1 MEIILVGDSGHAKV
15 IRECVESN
23 GYKVVAIVDD
33 KYQDVFVDKDK
44 EVLKG
49 PIDEFIHEL
58 IKKHNRKLIISI
70 GDNETRRQIVNRL
83 ALPKNC
89 YTSIIHTCST
99 ISSTVKIG
107 VGTVIMPGAVI
118 NADTQIGN
126 HCIVNTNTVVEHDC
140 IIEDFVH
147 LSPNCTLTGGVKVEK
162 GVHLG
167 AGSTVIPLKE
177 ISEWTIVGA
186 GSVVI
191 DNLPPN
197 CTAVGIPAKPIKF
210 HELK

>member
-15 IRECVESN
+15 IRDCVESN
-23 GYKVVAIVDD
+23 GCKVVAIVDD
-33 KYQDVFVDKDK
+33 KYEQIFSDKDK

-49 PIDEFIHEL
+49 PIDGFVHEL
-58 IKKHNRKLIISI
+58 IKKNNRKLVISI
-70 GDNETRRQIVNRL
+70 GDNETRRMIVKRL
-83 ALPKNC
+83 ALPEDC
-89 YTSIIHTCST
+89 YSTIIHTCTS
-99 ISSTVKIG
+99 ISSTAKIG

-126 HCIVNTNTVVEHDC
+126 HCIVNTHTVIEHDC

-147 LSPNCTLTGGVKVEK
+147 LSPSCTLTGGVKLEK

-210 HELK
+210 RELQ

>member
-1 MEIILVGDSGHAKV
+1 MEIILIGDSGHAKV

-23 GYKVVAIVDD
+23 GYKIVAILDD
-33 KYQDVFVDKDK
+33 KYQGIYFEN

-49 PIDEFIHEL
+49 PIDELVYEL
-58 IKKHNRKLIISI
+58 IKKNDRKLVISI
-70 GDNETRRQIVNRL
+70 GDNEIRKRIVNRL
-83 ALPKNC
+83 ALPDDS
-89 YTSIIHTCST
+89 YASILHNNTL
-99 ISSTVKIG
+99 ISNTAKIG
-107 VGTVIMPGAVI
+107 VGTVVMPGVVV
-118 NADTQIGN
+118 NADTQIGD

-140 IIEDFVH
+140 IIDDFVH
-147 LSPNCTLTGGVKVEK
+147 FSPNCTITGGVKVEE

-177 ISEWTIVGA
+177 IMKWTIVGA

-191 DNLPPN
+191 DNLPSY

-210 HELK
+210 HELQ